1 MPHIDAQFGPTCASQ
16 SLTVQ
21 PAEPTFDLNRKVKK
35 PEAAQALTALL
46 AAGEHVEVLSS
57 CPACRGSY
65 TAVIKRTLVPRVSR
79 ACMFCNSSQVSVLVV
94 DPQEESQ
101 MT

>member
-1 MPHIDAQFGPTCASQ
+1 MIDGGDKKSCRRRVYALYSVSMG
-16 SLTVQ
+16 
-21 PAEPTFDLNRKVKK
+21 FDPESA